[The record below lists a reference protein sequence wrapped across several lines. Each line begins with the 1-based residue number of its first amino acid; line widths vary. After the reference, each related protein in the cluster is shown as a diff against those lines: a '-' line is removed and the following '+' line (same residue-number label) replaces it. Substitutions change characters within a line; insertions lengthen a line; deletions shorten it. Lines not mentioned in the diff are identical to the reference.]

1 MLKCNAI
8 RASFFWE
15 VLMNK
20 LFKLQEAGTTVGT
33 EVRAGLTTFF
43 AMAYIIFLNPVF
55 LSATGMD
62 SEAVLIATCISAAI
76 GSLICAFI
84 SNKPFAMASG
94 MGMNAFFAYTL
105 CGGYGF
111 TWQQA
116 LAITFISG
124 ILFLI
129 VSLVLGE
136 KAIKLIPDNLKHA
149 ITVGIGLFIALIG
162 MLDGGLLDLSTG
174 VPALAN
180 ISSPTVLISLA
191 GLAIILILTVRKVK
205 GSLIIGMAITIIL
218 SLLTGQTQ
226 MPGTIFSMPTAI
238 SRVAFKLD
246 FGLLNNEALVGGFIA
261 LISII
266 ISMTIVDM
274 FDTLGFLIGTASNAG
289 MLEGEEGK
297 KSLSRVV
304 TADALSTVVGS
315 LFGTSTVTVYAE
327 SASGIAA
334 GGKTGLTAFVTAICF
349 LLATFFS
356 PIASIVTSAAT
367 APVLIV
373 VGMYLMMDIV
383 KINVNDFSDLLP
395 VFLTVMAI
403 PFTYSITTG
412 IAAGFIA
419 HVICKAG
426 KGAFKEIQVSDY
438 ILVVIFV
445 LYFVI
450 K

>member
-8 RASFFWE
+8 RASFFLE

-76 GSLICAFI
+76 GSLICAFM

-205 GSLIIGMAITIIL
+205 GSLIIGMVITIIL

-226 MPGTIFSMPTAI
+226 MPGAIFSMPTAI

-246 FGLLNNEALVGGFIA
+246 FGLLNNETLVGGFIA

-395 VFLTVMAI
+395 AFLTVMAI

>member
-8 RASFFWE
+8 RASFFLE

-76 GSLICAFI
+76 GSLICAFM

-191 GLAIILILTVRKVK
+191 GLAIILILTIRKVK
-205 GSLIIGMAITIIL
+205 GSLIIGMVITIIL

-226 MPGTIFSMPTAI
+226 MPGAIFSMPTAI

-246 FGLLNNEALVGGFIA
+246 FGLLNNETLVGGFIA

-395 VFLTVMAI
+395 AFLTVMAI

>member
-1 MLKCNAI
+1 
-8 RASFFWE
+8 
-15 VLMNK
+15 MNK

-76 GSLICAFI
+76 GSLICAFM

-124 ILFLI
+124 TLFLI

-149 ITVGIGLFIALIG
+149 ITVGIGLFITLIG

-180 ISSPTVLISLA
+180 ISSPTVLISLV

-205 GSLIIGMAITIIL
+205 GSLIIGMVITIIL

-226 MPGTIFSMPTAI
+226 MPGAIFSMPTAI

-395 VFLTVMAI
+395 AFLTVMAI

-426 KGAFKEIQVSDY
+426 KGTFKEIQVSDY

>member
-1 MLKCNAI
+1 
-8 RASFFWE
+8 
-15 VLMNK
+15 MNK
-20 LFKLQEAGTTVGT
+20 IFKLDEAGVTAGV

-62 SEAVLIATCISAAI
+62 AQAVLIATCISAAI
-76 GSLICAFI
+76 GSLICAFM
-84 SNKPFAMASG
+84 SNKPFALASG

-105 CGGYGF
+105 CFGYGF

-129 VSLVLGE
+129 VALILGE

-162 MLDGGLLDLSTG
+162 LLDAGIVDLSSG
-174 VPALAN
+174 FPALGD
-180 ISSPTVLISLA
+180 ITSPTVLIALA
-191 GLAIILILTVRKVK
+191 GLAIILILTVRNVK
-205 GSLIIGMAITIIL
+205 GSLIIGMIITIVL
-218 SLLTGQTQ
+218 SLIFGQTQ
-226 MPGTIFSMPTAI
+226 LPQSIFSMPTAI
-238 SRVAFKLD
+238 TEVAFKMD
-246 FGLLNNEALVGGFIA
+246 FAGLLKNDALAGGI
-261 LISII
+261 ISLVSIV
-266 ISMTIVDM
+266 ISMTVVDM
-274 FDTLGFLIGTASNAG
+274 FDTLGFLIGTASKAG

-304 TADALSTVVGS
+304 ISDAVSTVIGATC
-315 LFGTSTVTVYAE
+315 GTSTVTVYAE

-334 GGKTGLTAFVTAICF
+334 GGKTGLTAFTTAICF

-356 PIASIVTSAAT
+356 PIAGIVTSAAT

-373 VGMYLMMDIV
+373 VGIYLMMDV
-383 KINVNDFSDLLP
+383 TKIKVDDFSDLLP
-395 VFLTVMAI
+395 AFLTVMII
-403 PFTYSITTG
+403 PFAYSITTG
-412 IAAGFIA
+412 IAVGFIS
-419 HVICKAG
+419 HIICKLA
-426 KGAFKEIQVSDY
+426 KGSLKEIQVSDY
-438 ILVVIFV
+438 ILGIIFV
-445 LYFVI
+445 LYFII

>member
-1 MLKCNAI
+1 
-8 RASFFWE
+8 
-15 VLMNK
+15 MNK

-76 GSLICAFI
+76 GSLICAFM

-124 ILFLI
+124 TLFLI

-180 ISSPTVLISLA
+180 ISSPTVLISLV

-205 GSLIIGMAITIIL
+205 GSLIIGMVITIIL

-226 MPGTIFSMPTAI
+226 MPGAIFSMPTAI

-395 VFLTVMAI
+395 AFLTVMAI

-426 KGAFKEIQVSDY
+426 KGTFKEIQVSDY